1 MVTPRF
7 AIKHEF
13 LRYLIS
19 GLTAAGTDLFTYT
32 TLLPWVG
39 PSPAK
44 TMSFIFATVIAYIL
58 NKFWTFNLATHSWPE
73 MLKFAALYS
82 TSLIAN
88 VAMNRI
94 SIFVIEDRIHTL
106 LPYEYQFSW
115 LVATGTSTVINY
127 IGQKFWVFKRK
138 NEAMAKLVELEHSD
152 ESKP

>member
-1 MVTPRF
+1 METPRF
-7 AIKHEF
+7 GIKHEF
-13 LRYLIS
+13 VRYLIS
-19 GLTAAGTDLFTYT
+19 GLSAVAADLYSYT

-44 TMSFIFATVIAYIL
+44 TMSFIFATVIAYTL
-58 NKFWTFNLATHSWPE
+58 NKFWTFKQSTHSWPE
-73 MLKFAALYS
+73 MIKFALLYS

-94 SIFVIEDRIHTL
+94 SIYVIEVSIKPL

-127 IGQKFWVFKRK
+127 IGQKFWVFKKK
-138 NEAMAKLVELEHSD
+138 NETQP
-152 ESKP
+152 ESAAEGPPDTEPS